1 MHDGEARS
9 VFEEHGPTLT
19 AHEARGH
26 GLHWSDL
33 YSLRDAGTIDE
44 LSRGVFRL
52 ASAPPIELLD
62 VVAVLARAPKAIT
75 CLATAA
81 SIWELTDEIPRTV
94 HIAVA
99 RGAHRPRI
107 DWPSTTVHVFKAETI
122 DVGRETLDLST
133 TESIAI
139 YSPERTVVDIIRLAH
154 RESSEPVGELVRR
167 YLRRP
172 GATPARLLETAR
184 TLNAVTPVRR
194 ILEIVV
200 P

>member
-1 MHDGEARS
+1 MHDEDARN

-19 AHEARGH
+19 AREARGY
-26 GLHWSDL
+26 GLHWSNL
-33 YSLRDAGTIDE
+33 YNLRDAGTIDE

-62 VVAVLARAPKAIT
+62 VVAVLARAPKAIA

-81 SIWELTDEIPRTV
+81 SIWDLTDEIPRTV

-107 DWPSTTVHVFKAETI
+107 GWPSTTVHVFKGATL
-122 DVGRETLDLST
+122 DVGRETRDLST
-133 TESIAI
+133 NELIAI

-154 RESSEPVGELVRR
+154 REFSEPVGELVRR

-172 GATPARLLETAR
+172 GATPARLLDTAR
-184 TLNAVTPVRR
+184 KLNSVTPVRR

>member
-1 MHDGEARS
+1 MHDDDARR
-9 VFEEHGPTLT
+9 VFEDHGPTLT
-19 AHEARGH
+19 AQEARRH

-33 YSLRDAGTIDE
+33 YRLRDAGTIDE

-52 ASAPPIELLD
+52 AAAPLVELLD
-62 VVAVLARAPKAIT
+62 VVAVLVRAPKAIA

-81 SIWELTDEIPRTV
+81 AVWELSDGIPRTV

-107 DWPSTTVHVFKAETI
+107 EWPATTVHVFKAATFE
-122 DVGRETLDLST
+122 VGRDLLELST
-133 TESIAI
+133 RETIAI

-154 RESSEPVGELVRR
+154 RESSEPLGELIRR
-167 YLRRP
+167 YLLRP
-172 GATPARLLETAR
+172 GATPSRLLDTAR
-184 TLNAVTPVRR
+184 DLDAVKPVLRL
-194 ILEIVV
+194 LEIVV